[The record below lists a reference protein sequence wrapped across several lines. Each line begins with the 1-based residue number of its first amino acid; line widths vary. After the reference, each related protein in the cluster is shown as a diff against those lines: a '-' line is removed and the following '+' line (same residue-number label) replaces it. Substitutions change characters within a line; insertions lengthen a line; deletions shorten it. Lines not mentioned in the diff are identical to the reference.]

1 MKGLLIISF
10 YIATVVVAAMLP
22 IKLTSYMYKKKNILV
37 NRWIYGAI
45 GFSIVVL
52 PNLFFDNIPKIIN
65 RVLLMVFLFLI
76 MMFFETSRIKVEKY
90 NMKTM
95 FDYTWLAKR
104 TVKKKV

>member
-1 MKGLLIISF
+1 MKGLLIISL
-10 YIATVVVAAMLP
+10 YILIVVIAAMFP

-37 NRWIYGAI
+37 NRWIYGFA
-45 GFSIVVL
+45 GFLLMIL
-52 PNLFFDNIPKIIN
+52 PNLFFDNVPKTLNRIFLII
-65 RVLLMVFLFLI
+65 FFFLI

-104 TVKKKV
+104 TVKKKL